1 MKVKIHIVN
10 KFVLLAKG
18 QLICMP
24 TLHQILTLSFCA
36 FGKSFDLQIP
46 IINDETQR
54 TMDFSGEFLGRN
66 FDLFIVFNCQNNKQV
81 SISLEIFNKILKG
94 LLLIEKKKSTNVLY
108 HFRV

>member
-1 MKVKIHIVN
+1 MISVTHKHYLTQNKKHYTLLQQDKIHIVN

-54 TMDFSGEFLGRN
+54 TMNFSR
-66 FDLFIVFNCQNNKQV
+66 
-81 SISLEIFNKILKG
+81 SS
-94 LLLIEKKKSTNVLY
+94 
-108 HFRV
+108 